1 MGCGEEMRFIKAR
14 TVNGETPGA
23 KAVEAEMD
31 AISKTF
37 TIINQMGLHARPAA
51 LLVQSVQ
58 HLDCEVAI
66 EKDGTRVD
74 GKSIMGVMMLA
85 AECGSEIH
93 VTSRGPDAIRAIEEI
108 ERVVNTKFGEE

>member
-1 MGCGEEMRFIKAR
+1 MKTI
-14 TVNGETPGA
+14 
-23 KAVEAEMD
+23 EAEMD
-31 AISKTF
+31 PINKTF

-51 LLVQSVQ
+51 MLVQSVQ